1 MEDQGDAG
9 MGLFIGRP
17 DFRQRLLKGGGGED
31 VQLDAVGFGPAA
43 GREEQKQKFIDLDSS
58 DKED

>member
-43 GREEQKQKFIDLDSS
+43 GRRSRSMGNSRLIGTLPFS
-58 DKED
+58 